1 MQRHTLALCTL
12 AGLALIAG
20 PAPARAQELTATPS
34 GEVLLRYR
42 HFEGHDFAPGGVND
56 FVRQR
61 ARVGLRFAFGT
72 EVQAFVQLQ
81 DVRTWGEET
90 DTLSDL
96 SGDGIDLH
104 QGFIEAELAPD
115 LRLRLGRQEV
125 SYLNQRLI
133 GAVGFAE
140 QGRSFDAARL
150 MGLFFDQTLAI
161 DVLYAHIREDVPA
174 DSRVADNLGALALR
188 YQLGDFFQP
197 ALLLVVDTNTPTQR
211 TRVTSGLILQSEM
224 PFGLKASL
232 EGYFQAG
239 SAQVEATDLS
249 FAAWMFA
256 ARLRFTLVD
265 SDFAPFL
272 EAFVETLSGD
282 DDPSDSTSKTFDTLF
297 ATNHK
302 FYGEADF
309 FVNIAAD
316 TANRGLLD
324 AGAVLGAKLGEDAT
338 AQLAFH
344 VFQAM
349 ASQGGPSSFGQELDL
364 TLGWKPN
371 AHLSLDLNYS
381 LFFPGDG
388 LRVDGELEHFVYTT
402 AAASF

>member
-1 MQRHTLALCTL
+1 MQRHTLA
-12 AGLALIAG
+12 AFASLALVAS
-20 PAPARAQELTATPS
+20 AASVRAQELTATPS
-34 GEVLLRYR
+34 GEVLVRYR
-42 HFEGHDFAPGGVND
+42 HFEGHDLAPGGVDD

-90 DTLSDL
+90 DTLSDF

-133 GAVGFAE
+133 GNVGFAE

-150 MGLFFDQTLAI
+150 MGVFLDQTLAV
-161 DVLYAHIREDVPA
+161 DVLYAHVREDAPA
-174 DSRVADNLGALALR
+174 ETRIADNLGALAVR
-188 YQLGDFFQP
+188 YQMNDYFQP
-197 ALLLVVDTNTPTQR
+197 AMLLVVDTHTPTQR
-211 TRVTSGLILQSEM
+211 ARVTSGLVIQSEM

-239 SAQVEATDLS
+239 TANVEGTEIGL
-249 FAAWMFA
+249 AAWMFA

-272 EAFVETLSGD
+272 EAFAETLSGD
-282 DDPSDSTSKTFDTLF
+282 DDPTDTAAKSFDTLF

-309 FVNIAAD
+309 FVNIPVD

-324 AGAVLGAKLGEDAT
+324 AGAVLGTKLGEDAT

-349 ASQGGPSSFGQELDL
+349 APQGGPSSFGQELDL
-364 TLGWKPN
+364 TFGWKPN
-371 AHLSLDLNYS
+371 PHLSLDLNYS

-388 LRVDGELEHFVYTT
+388 LRADGELEHFVYST
-402 AAASF
+402 ASASF